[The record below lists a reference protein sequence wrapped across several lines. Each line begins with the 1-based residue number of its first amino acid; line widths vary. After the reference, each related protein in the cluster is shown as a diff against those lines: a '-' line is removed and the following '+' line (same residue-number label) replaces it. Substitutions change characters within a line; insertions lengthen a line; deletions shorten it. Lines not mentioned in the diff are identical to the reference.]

1 MKNLTLLNDNTN
13 IKLNDTGTVI
23 QFKASNEGQPVGL
36 SSGQSATFRIK
47 NELGFLK
54 SVTANT
60 TYGGYVFELD
70 TEDLKG
76 LVPDTYQV
84 ELLIQVDSDNALIF
98 PDKGF
103 VQFTINENALNITGE
118 QLPVMSLEDFK
129 DELKTYV
136 DNQTTQATSNIKN
149 DFDTY
154 VDNLTDSTVAT
165 ATKAS
170 QDAQTAIDTAN
181 TAQSTADTANQK
193 TVANASLITSLN
205 SIMSFWNNTKSL
217 YDMKMQNSSLDFNE
231 ISGGIISIN
240 GWGSIEKSV
249 ANFPSFLNDIGSIMI
264 AVNGYY
270 YIHQIVMDE
279 NGNIYH
285 RIIRNT
291 NYGVRMD
298 WKKIAYQS

>member
-36 SSGQSATFRIK
+36 SNGQSAVFRIK

-54 SVTANT
+54 SVQAT
-60 TYGGYVFELD
+60 TSYGGYVFELD
-70 TEDLKG
+70 TSNLSD

-103 VQFTINENALNITGE
+103 VQFSINANALNITGE

-136 DNQTTQATSNIKN
+136 TNQTTQATTNIKN

-170 QDAQTAIDTAN
+170 QDAQTATTKAN
-181 TAQSTADTANQK
+181 NAQSTADTANNK
-193 TVANASLITSLN
+193 ATANASLITSLN
-205 SIMSFWNNTKSL
+205 TLFSKYVGTYGL
-217 YDMKMQNSSLDFNE
+217 PGGTDFNNLPL
-231 ISGGIISIN
+231 GIYSLN
-240 GWGSIEKSV
+240 GWGGLAPYNNV
-249 ANFPSFLNDIGSIMI
+249 PSFVNNKAWYIVACFYNNYAQYQFILPDWGDI
-264 AVNGYY
+264 YY
-270 YIHQIVMDE
+270 
-279 NGNIYH
+279 
-285 RIIRNT
+285 RIIKPDGT
-291 NYGVRMD
+291 IKSD
-298 WKKIAYQS
+298 WKKFAFNTI